1 MNIHTVGI
9 ISPGEMGHAIGAVL
23 HQHGM
28 RIITNVQGRSARTVN
43 RAKAAGISDV
53 ADDETLV
60 HEADVLLSLL
70 PPNQAYGLA
79 ERIAAVLHKTGAPL
93 LFVDG
98 NAIAPRRAQAI
109 EQLLTAAGASF
120 VDVGIIG
127 APPHPGGQDP
137 RLYAS
142 GARAAELAHLRTYG
156 LDVRVVGPSSGQA
169 SGLKMC
175 YAAITKGLTALAT
188 EALVAGRALGLE
200 EALATEVQALP
211 LFRTIERSVP
221 GMPPKAARWVGE
233 MEEIAQTFSDL
244 GLPPQMPEGAAA
256 LYRFIE
262 GTLLGAERPEQCHH
276 GQTLE
281 EVISILAT
289 ALAEQIA
296 KDQTRS

>member
-1 MNIHTVGI
+1 MSIHTVGI

-28 RIITNVQGRSARTVN
+28 RVITNVHGRSARTVN
-43 RAKAAGISDV
+43 RAKAAGISEV

-60 HEADVLLSLL
+60 QEADVLLSLL
-70 PPNQAYGLA
+70 PPNQAAGLA
-79 ERIAAVLHKTGAPL
+79 ERIAAVLRKTGAPL

-98 NAIAPRRAQAI
+98 TAIAPRTAQAL
-109 EQLLTAAGASF
+109 EQLLIAAGASF

-127 APPHPGGQDP
+127 APPHPGGPNP

-142 GARAAELAHLRTYG
+142 GTRAAELARLRTYG
-156 LDVRVVGPSSGQA
+156 LDVRVLGPSSGQA

-200 EALATEVQALP
+200 EALAAEVQALP
-211 LFRTIERSVP
+211 LFRMIERSVP

-233 MEEIAQTFSDL
+233 MEEIARTFSDL

-262 GTLLGAERPEQCHH
+262 GTLLGAERPEQREP

-289 ALAEQIA
+289 ALTEQIA
-296 KDQTRS
+296 KDQPRS

>member
-1 MNIHTVGI
+1 MSIRTVGI

-28 RIITNVQGRSARTVN
+28 RVITNVQGRSARTLQ

-53 ADDETLV
+53 ADDEILV
-60 HEADVLLSLL
+60 QEADVLLSLL
-70 PPNQAYGLA
+70 PPNQAAALA
-79 ERIAAVLHKTGAPL
+79 ERIAAVLRKTGAPL

-98 NAIAPRRAQAI
+98 NAIAPRTAQAL
-109 EQLLTAAGASF
+109 EHLLTAAGASF

-127 APPHPGGQDP
+127 APPQSGGPGP

-142 GARAAELAHLRTYG
+142 GARATELADLRTYG
-156 LDVRVVGPSSGQA
+156 LDVRVLGPSSGQA

-200 EALATEVQALP
+200 EALAAEVQALP
-211 LFRTIERSVP
+211 LFRMIERSVP

-233 MEEIAQTFSDL
+233 MEEIARTFTDL

-262 GTLLGAERPEQCHH
+262 GTLLGAERPEQRQH

-281 EVISILAT
+281 EVIAILAT
-289 ALAEQIA
+289 ALTEQIA
-296 KDQTRS
+296 KYQPRS